1 MNQLGKSPPFPHQS
15 WILTK
20 ATCKMGPGSLF
31 TNIFPLVFPSQ
42 MSQPSH
48 LDKSERAKKRPE
60 MESFSARLT
69 LDSPRIVGN
78 IGERWNPRVGHPP
91 CNGSSV
97 PEGWSEERG
106 RDVNNVVGSLLFSHF
121 FTSAPKELV
130 NLLHKGR
137 TGLQQKI
144 VLMNILSCVKQAT
157 KSMLKELSSG
167 DFVIT

>member
-1 MNQLGKSPPFPHQS
+1 MNHLGKSPPFPHQS

-20 ATCKMGPGSLF
+20 AIAYNMNMYNGSRATF
-31 TNIFPLVFPSQ
+31 HKHFPLGFTSQ

-48 LDKSERAKKRPE
+48 LDKSERAKRRPE

-106 RDVNNVVGSLLFSHF
+106 RDVTNVVGSLLFSHF
-121 FTSAPKELV
+121 FTSAPQVLV
-130 NLLHKGR
+130 TLLYKGQ
-137 TGLQQKI
+137 TG
-144 VLMNILSCVKQAT
+144 S
-157 KSMLKELSSG
+157 
-167 DFVIT
+167 

>member
-20 ATCKMGPGSLF
+20 AIAYNMYMYNGPRATF
-31 TNIFPLVFPSQ
+31 HKHFPLGFTSQ

-48 LDKSERAKKRPE
+48 LDKSERAKRRPE

-106 RDVNNVVGSLLFSHF
+106 RDVTNVVGSLLFSHF
-121 FTSAPKELV
+121 FTSAPQVLV
-130 NLLHKGR
+130 TLLYKGQ
-137 TGLQQKI
+137 TG
-144 VLMNILSCVKQAT
+144 S
-157 KSMLKELSSG
+157 
-167 DFVIT
+167 